1 MNLRFSRLLVTVS
14 LLSALA
20 ACGDDD
26 VAPPD
31 TDGGTDVGADSSID
45 AARIDAGMCPDEDGD
60 GRGAMPCG
68 DDCDDDDP
76 TRFPGNPEV
85 CGGDDEDCNDSTY
98 GPDVDGDTF
107 ASILCCNGADN
118 CGADCND
125 SAVDINPDATETC
138 NGGIDDDCNGVA
150 DLADGVCVPCAP
162 GYTGFDGECTN
173 VDECIAP
180 DFCGTGATAC
190 TDVPGTFVCTC
201 GPGYAAATPTGAF
214 CQNIN
219 ECLAATNPCGAGAC
233 TDNAGSYVC
242 SCPSGYRL
250 AVSPTITCLDIDE
263 CAEGM
268 DACTTGTLAATCTNT
283 PGNYTCTCPSG
294 YGGTGRGS
302 VGCADIDECA
312 TMTDD
317 CDRSPAAICA
327 DNDGGFTCTCSPAFV
342 GTGRGALGCD
352 TPRFTDLRDG
362 TIRDN
367 NGSGLEWQQGS
378 SGLWNLSVAFTQ
390 CSTLALDGGGWRLP
404 TITELL
410 SIVDSTRGSPAI
422 DLTVF
427 PGTASDDYWSSTRS
441 GTRTRS
447 IVDFNTGAESNAD
460 QDWDL
465 AYLRCVRP

>member
-150 DLADGVCVPCAP
+150 DLADGVCAACP
-162 GYTGFDGECTN
+162 GGFTGFDRECTD
-173 VDECIAP
+173 VDECS
-180 DFCGTGATAC
+180 TGA
-190 TDVPGTFVCTC
+190 PC
-201 GPGYAAATPTGAF
+201 GSAAATSCANT
-214 CQNIN
+214 
-219 ECLAATNPCGAGAC
+219 
-233 TDNAGSYVC
+233 AGSYVC
-242 SCPSGYRL
+242 TCPARYR
-250 AVSPTITCLDIDE
+250 APAMGGTCTDIDE
-263 CAEGM
+263 CAEGTCG
-268 DACTTGTLAATCTNT
+268 AGQETCTNSV
-283 PGNYTCTCPSG
+283 GSYVCTCATG
-294 YGGTGRGS
+294 YVLSAGALTCLD
-302 VGCADIDECA
+302 VDECA
-312 TMTDD
+312 AGLPCDTFGTCANVGGSYVCTCSAGYRAPATGGTCAELNECTLLADND
-317 CDRSPAAICA
+317 CDRDPMATCA
-327 DNDGGFTCTCSPAFV
+327 NTVGGFTCACPPDFI
-342 GTGRGALGCD
+342 GTGRGASGCS
-352 TPRFTDLRDG
+352 PRFTDLGDG
-362 TIRDN
+362 TVRDN
-367 NGSGLEWQQGS
+367 LSGLEWQQGYS
-378 SGLWNLSVAFTQ
+378 PGTQNAAGAVDYCAF
-390 CSTLALDGGGWRLP
+390 LALDGGGWRLP
-404 TITELL
+404 TIAELL
-410 SIVDSTRGSPAI
+410 AIGDSTRMSPSI
-422 DLTVF
+422 DTTYF
-427 PGTASDDYWSSTRS
+427 PGTPTFESFWSSTP
-441 GTRTRS
+441 GTAA
-447 IVDFNTGAESNAD
+447 GAYRFTITYGFMVQAGEIPPMVGLRA
-460 QDWDL
+460 
-465 AYLRCVRP
+465 RCVRP